1 MKCRF
6 FRCERGLPLRH
17 IQLRINAL
25 FGGIR
30 AALPRVWMGLFFV
43 LVLPA
48 VGFAQSSPTTQL
60 IFGQPNSFGIGPRAM
75 GMGGAFTAV
84 ADDASAAY
92 WNAAGLAQLSS
103 YEISLSSAPVYFDN
117 NVAPGSNP
125 PWQGFDFP
133 WYESM
138 QFMFPIA
145 KENTLGISFFRPFH
159 PQMDYFPNM
168 PNLST
173 LDREEGS
180 YILNPTF
187 QESIIQLSYAARLSA
202 VRNFSVGIS
211 VKRVTNDPYYLLP
224 ITTNLES
231 QLPNTPRVIGYGLD
245 LGLLYKIPIT
255 KYSEEF
261 RVALAI
267 NNLVTNV
274 TYPNG
279 LQVGDNNIPLNF
291 SPGPGTS
298 IQVPP
303 QITLGL
309 AYKNDFLFKIRNITA
324 FDFDQISDPDFTDAY
339 NKYLRFGT
347 EFWFLKDVLGVRA
360 GYSTPL
366 SSPGDISIG
375 GSIRALGGDFEIDA
389 SYLFPVAP
397 QASVSQGSAIGTYST
412 GGYDFE
418 PFNLGIAYRFGGGQ
432 EIPPPKVSAF
442 VRPASFTPSQ
452 GEKTI
457 FFLDTTEDIPVN
469 RWSVLI
475 YDNSNHLVRGLRGS
489 GSPPTKLVWQGENDQ
504 YEPLPPGVYTWS
516 FQVLDNLDH
525 IGSTPVQTI
534 EILGAPEAGVKDPSK
549 LLALRQQQAGLLAQE
564 RQQLSSLAQ
573 ENLQRLLGTE
583 PTPTA
588 VITPPV
594 EAAGNTTIPEAG
606 GVPAI
611 GFTNL
616 TPDQV
621 LSAHFD
627 KNPAGD
633 TIVAVSYRSNL
644 TYGPYL
650 YEEAADVIKASVK
663 TVGTSLKA
671 ITTRVYY
678 GKNELTLITPTE
690 VAANYATGKIS
701 ESQLVQLSDVHIN
714 GVKVGPNVQ

>member
-1 MKCRF
+1 MKRRACR
-6 FRCERGLPLRH
+6 RGRGFPLQH
-17 IQLRINAL
+17 IQSRLKNLLPGAWL
-25 FGGIR
+25 F
-30 AALPRVWMGLFFV
+30 LL

-48 VGFAQSSPTTQL
+48 VVSAQSGPTTQL

-92 WNAAGLAQLSS
+92 WNVAGLSQLTA
-103 YEISLSSAPVYFDN
+103 YEIALSSAPVYFDN
-117 NVAPGSNP
+117 NIAPGGSNA

-159 PQMDYFPNM
+159 PQMDYFPGN

-202 VRNFSVGIS
+202 VKNFSLGIS
-211 VKRVTNDPYYLLP
+211 VKRVTNDQYYFLP
-224 ITTNLES
+224 ITTGLES
-231 QLPNTPRVIGYGLD
+231 QIPGPPRVIGYGLD
-245 LGLLYKIPIT
+245 IGLLYRIPIT

-261 RVALAI
+261 RIGVAI

-279 LQVGDNNIPLNF
+279 LNVGNANAGVTF
-291 SPGPGTS
+291 SPGSGTS

-324 FDFDQISDPDFTDAY
+324 LDLDLISDPDFTDAY

-360 GYSTPL
+360 GYSTPM

-389 SYLFPVAP
+389 AYLFPIAP
-397 QASVSQGSAIGTYST
+397 QASVSQGSAIGTYTT
-412 GGYDFE
+412 GGYNFE
-418 PFNLGIAYRFGGGQ
+418 PFHLGLSYRFGGGQ
-432 EIPPPKVSAF
+432 ELPPPKVGAF
-442 VRPASFTPSQ
+442 VRPSSFAPSQ
-452 GEKTI
+452 GEKAT
-457 FFLDTTEDIPVN
+457 FFLDTTEDVSVN

-475 YDNSNHLVRGLRGS
+475 YDSSNHLVRGLRGS
-489 GSPPTKLVWQGENDQ
+489 GSPPTKLVWGGENDQ
-504 YEPLPPGVYTWS
+504 YEPLPPGVYSWS
-516 FQVLDNLDH
+516 FQVVDNLDH
-525 IGSTPVQTI
+525 IGSTPVQTV
-534 EILGAPEAGVKDPSK
+534 EILGPAQVETKDPSK

-564 RQQLSSLAQ
+564 RQQLSALAQ
-573 ENLQRLLGTE
+573 QNLQRLLGTE
-583 PTPTA
+583 PTPTVVA
-588 VITPPV
+588 TPPV
-594 EAAGNTTIPEAG
+594 EANGNTQVPEAG

-621 LSAHFD
+621 LAAHFD
-627 KNPAGD
+627 KNGNGEP
-633 TIVAVSYRSNL
+633 IVAVSYRSQL
-644 TYGPYL
+644 SYGPYL
-650 YEEAADVIKASVK
+650 YQEAADVIKASVK
-663 TVGTSLKA
+663 TVGTGLKA
-671 ITTRVYY
+671 IATRVYY
-678 GKNELTLITPTE
+678 GKNELTLVTPTE
-690 VAANYATGKIS
+690 VAANYASGRIN
-701 ESQLVQLSDVHIN
+701 EPQLLQLSDIHIN

>member
-1 MKCRF
+1 M
-6 FRCERGLPLRH
+6 LL
-17 IQLRINAL
+17 IAL
-25 FGGIR
+25 
-30 AALPRVWMGLFFV
+30 ALPM
-43 LVLPA
+43 A
-48 VGFAQSSPTTQL
+48 ANAQSGPTTQL

-92 WNAAGLAQLSS
+92 WNAAGLSQLSA

-117 NVAPGSNP
+117 NLAPGSNP
-125 PWQGFDFP
+125 PYQGFDFP

-145 KENTLGISFFRPFH
+145 KENTLGISLFRPFH
-159 PQMDYFPNM
+159 PQMDYFPGN

-231 QLPNTPRVIGYGLD
+231 QIPGPPRVIGYGLD
-245 LGLLYKIPIT
+245 LGLLYRIPIT

-261 RVALAI
+261 RIGLAI

-279 LQVGDNNIPLNF
+279 LNVGNVNSGVTF
-291 SPGPGTS
+291 SPGSGTS

-324 FDFDQISDPDFTDAY
+324 LDFDQISDPDFTDAY

-366 SSPGDISIG
+366 SRPGDISIG
-375 GSIRALGGDFEIDA
+375 GSIRALGGDFELDA
-389 SYLFPVAP
+389 VYLFPVAP
-397 QASVSQGSAIGTYST
+397 QASVSQGSAIGSYNT
-412 GGYDFE
+412 GGWNYE
-418 PFNLGIAYRFGGGQ
+418 PFHLGIAYRFGGGQ
-432 EIPPPKVSAF
+432 EIPPPKVGAF
-442 VRPASFTPSQ
+442 VRPPSFTPSQ
-452 GEKTI
+452 GEKTT
-457 FFLDTTEDIPVN
+457 FYLDTTEDISVN

-475 YDNSNHLVRGLRGS
+475 YDSSNHLVRGLRGS
-489 GSPPTKLVWQGENDQ
+489 GSPPTKLVWGGESDE

-525 IGSTPVQTI
+525 IGSTPVQTV
-534 EILGAPEAGVKDPSK
+534 EILGPPEVGTKDPSK
-549 LLALRQQQAGLLAQE
+549 LLALRQQQAALLAQE
-564 RQQLSSLAQ
+564 RQQLTTLAQ
-573 ENLQRLLGTE
+573 QNLQKLLGIE
-583 PTPTA
+583 PTPT
-588 VITPPV
+588 VIATPPV
-594 EAAGNTTIPEAG
+594 EAYGNTLVPEAG

-621 LSAHFD
+621 LAAHFD
-627 KNPAGD
+627 KNANGEP
-633 TIVAVSYRSNL
+633 IVAVSYRSQL
-644 TYGPYL
+644 SYGPYL
-650 YEEAADVIKASVK
+650 YQEAADVIKASVK
-663 TVGTSLKA
+663 TVGTGLKA
-671 ITTRVYY
+671 IATRVYY
-678 GKNELTLITPTE
+678 GKNELTLVTPTE
-690 VAANYATGKIS
+690 VAANYASGRIN
-701 ESQLVQLSDVHIN
+701 EPQLLQMSDVRIN

>member
-1 MKCRF
+1 M
-6 FRCERGLPLRH
+6 RH
-17 IQLRINAL
+17 IQSCLNAL
-25 FGGIR
+25 FG
-30 AALPRVWMGLFFV
+30 ASRVAFYQTWLRLAF
-43 LVLPA
+43 LLA
-48 VGFAQSSPTTQL
+48 VPVVAGAQSGPTTQL

-117 NVAPGSNP
+117 ISPQPPTVSNP
-125 PWQGFDFP
+125 PSWQGFDFP
-133 WYESM
+133 WYESL

-145 KENTLGISFFRPFH
+145 KENTLGISLFRPFH
-159 PQMDYFPNM
+159 PQMDYFPGQ

-173 LDREEGS
+173 ADREEAS

-211 VKRVTNDPYYLLP
+211 VKRITNDPYYLLP
-224 ITTNLES
+224 GPPGLVGQVPS
-231 QLPNTPRVIGYGLD
+231 APRVIGYGLD
-245 LGLLYKIPIT
+245 LGLLYRIPIT
-255 KYSEEF
+255 KYSEEL
-261 RVALAI
+261 RVGLAI
-267 NNLVTNV
+267 NNLVANV

-279 LQVGDNNIPLNF
+279 INVVDVPSGNTSAVSIGGGTNIQ
-291 SPGPGTS
+291 
-298 IQVPP
+298 IPP

-324 FDFDQISDPDFTDAY
+324 FDFDQISDPDFTNAY
-339 NKYLRFGT
+339 NKYIRFGT

-375 GSIRALGGDFEIDA
+375 GSIRALGGDFQIDA
-389 SYLFPVAP
+389 AYLFPVAP

-418 PFNLGIAYRFGGGQ
+418 PFNIGIAYRFGGGE
-432 EIPPPKVSAF
+432 EIPPPKVGAF
-442 VRPASFTPSQ
+442 VRPSSFTPSQ
-452 GEKTI
+452 GEKAT
-457 FFLDTTEDIPVN
+457 FYLDTTEDVSVN

-475 YDNSNHLVRGLRGS
+475 YDSSNHLVRGLRGS

-525 IGSTPVQTI
+525 IGSTPVQTV
-534 EILGAPEAGVKDPSK
+534 EVLGPPEAGVKDPSK

-564 RQQLSSLAQ
+564 RQQLSTLAQ
-573 ENLQRLLGTE
+573 LNLQKLLGTE
-583 PTPTA
+583 EATPT
-588 VITPPV
+588 VTTPPV
-594 EAAGNTTIPEAG
+594 EANGNTLVPEAG

-621 LSAHFD
+621 LTAHFD
-627 KNPAGD
+627 KNSAGE
-633 TIVAVSYRSNL
+633 TTVAISYRSQL

-650 YEEAADVIKASVK
+650 YQEAADVIKASVK
-663 TVGTSLKA
+663 TVGTGLKA

-678 GKNELTLITPTE
+678 GKNELTLVTPTE
-690 VAANYATGKIS
+690 VAANYATGRIGS
-701 ESQLVQLSDVHIN
+701 SQLMQLSDVHIN